1 MTDYSPSGQMS
12 SPPQLPHLPTHDS
25 PTGAMFGTD
34 SEQPAPPEKDDVHE
48 PVTRQTSG
56 QADGPVLAPIN
67 TSLPSQLQQPVVSPE
82 VAKQVSDVLSSE
94 IGISTLL
101 NRLKQS
107 IASTKE
113 FALFLKKRSQL
124 EDDQAQSLKKHC
136 RITHENMRRADHRQ
150 GSFLQIYDEMIFMQE
165 RMAENGIQFAS
176 SLHLMQEDLLELA
189 ASAERSR
196 KIWKANGL
204 AAEQKVADL
213 EQTMRKSKTKYDSLA
228 EEYDRARTGEIKQS
242 GKVFN
247 AFKNKSAAQ
256 QEEELQK
263 KVQTADQLYHSHVQ
277 TLQTEKAQLQTS
289 IRPDAIRALQELIRE
304 IDAGLGLQMQKF
316 AAFNEKLLL
325 SNGLII
331 SPLKGPAA
339 DTQPRSLRL
348 AVASINNEKDLNEY
362 VAAHHLKMPPN
373 TGEVKYERH
382 PVCRTC
388 PSSGTTN

>member
-1 MTDYSPSGQMS
+1 
-12 SPPQLPHLPTHDS
+12 
-25 PTGAMFGTD
+25 
-34 SEQPAPPEKDDVHE
+34 
-48 PVTRQTSG
+48 
-56 QADGPVLAPIN
+56 
-67 TSLPSQLQQPVVSPE
+67 
-82 VAKQVSDVLSSE
+82 
-94 IGISTLL
+94 
-101 NRLKQS
+101 
-107 IASTKE
+107 
-113 FALFLKKRSQL
+113 
-124 EDDQAQSLKKHC
+124 
-136 RITHENMRRADHRQ
+136 
-150 GSFLQIYDEMIFMQE
+150 
-165 RMAENGIQFAS
+165 
-176 SLHLMQEDLLELA
+176 
-189 ASAERSR
+189 
-196 KIWKANGL
+196 
-204 AAEQKVADL
+204 VADL